1 MVSHALYKDHAHI
14 YAQHSDRSG
23 PNAYYERP
31 AMLRLAGD
39 LTGQRVL
46 ELGCAAGALTT
57 QLIERGAAVIALDRE
72 PRLVE
77 LARQRT
83 SGQATVSVADL
94 EEPLDSVGT
103 GSIDLVIASLVL
115 HYLPDWRPLLAELS
129 RCLAPGGALLFSVHH
144 PINGW
149 ALCDKAD
156 YHRTEQVHET
166 WDLDGQEVTA
176 TLYRRP
182 VSAIFGPLLDAGYIV
197 DAVEEP
203 QPVADAPLPEGLRT
217 TLRTAPVFLFVRAR
231 RPARS
236 LA

>member
-1 MVSHALYKDHAHI
+1 MVSHALYKDHADF
-14 YAQHSDRSG
+14 YVEHSDQSG

-39 LTGQRVL
+39 VAGRRVL
-46 ELGCAAGALTT
+46 ELGCAAGALTA
-57 QLIERGAAVIALDRE
+57 QLVERGAVVTALDRE

-83 SGQATVSVADL
+83 NGRARVAVADL
-94 EEPLDSVGT
+94 EEPLDGVAS

-115 HYLPDWRPLLAELS
+115 HYLSEWRPLLAELR
-129 RCLAPGGALLFSVHH
+129 RCLVPGGGLLFSVHH
-144 PINGW
+144 PVTGW
-149 ALCDKAD
+149 MLSDQTD

-166 WDLDGQEVTA
+166 WDLGGREVTA

-182 VSAIFGPLLDAGYIV
+182 VSAIFGPLLEMGYVV

-203 QPVADAPLPEGLRT
+203 QPVTDAPLPEGLMT

-231 RPARS
+231 RA
-236 LA
+236 A

>member
-1 MVSHALYKDHAHI
+1 VTGHGLYRDHADA
-14 YAQHSDRSG
+14 YAEHSVRSG

-31 AMLRLAGD
+31 AMLGLAGD
-39 LTGQRVL
+39 LAGQRVL
-46 ELGCAAGALTT
+46 ELGCAAGALTA
-57 QLIERGAAVIALDRE
+57 QLVERGAVVTALDRE

-83 SGQATVSVADL
+83 GGRASVSVADL
-94 EEPLDSVGT
+94 EEPLDGVAS

-115 HYLPDWRPLLAELS
+115 HHLPDWRPLLAELR

-144 PINGW
+144 PITGW
-149 ALCDKAD
+149 ALSDGTD
-156 YHRTEQVHET
+156 YHRIEQVQET
-166 WDLDGQEVTA
+166 WDLDGRAVTA

-182 VSAIFGPLLDAGYIV
+182 VSAIFGPLLEAGFVV

-203 QPVADAPLPEGLRT
+203 QPVTGAPLPEGLVT

-231 RPARS
+231 LPA
-236 LA
+236 